1 MTKII
6 NHSWSQEAY
15 IRALRFAAIAHQGQK
30 YPGTDLPYLMH
41 LNFVSMEVIA
51 GLSFETTNNPDLAV
65 QCALLHDVLEDT
77 QVTYKALAAE
87 FGEKVAE
94 GVKALTKN
102 VSLPKALQMTDSLK
116 RIQEQPAEIWM
127 VKLADRISN
136 LQPPPAYW
144 TNEKIMSYR
153 EEAILI
159 YESLKDGNV
168 YLAERLINKIE
179 DYKAFIR

>member
-6 NHSWSQEAY
+6 NHSWSQETY

-51 GLSFETTNNPDLAV
+51 ALSIETTNNPDLAV

-77 QVTYKALAAE
+77 QVTYEAIAAE

-94 GVKALTKN
+94 GVKALTKDM
-102 VSLPKALQMTDSLK
+102 SLPKAIQMADSLK

-136 LQPPPAYW
+136 LQPPPPYW
-144 TNEKIMSYR
+144 TNEKIIHYR

-159 YESLKDGNV
+159 YKSLQEGSA
-168 YLAERLINKIE
+168 YLANRLMNKIE
-179 DYKAFIR
+179 MYQDFVH